1 MPAFIYRLNRR
12 PGIPGEIPHHVA
24 AINEDETFST
34 STRSLIPE
42 DYTPVASLLADQ
54 GSNDQG

>member
-1 MPAFIYRLNRR
+1 MNRLNRR

-24 AINEDETFST
+24 AINEDETFTT
-34 STRSLIPE
+34 SRRSLIPE